1 MTDESETTPA
11 TAPPPVIAPPSVDV
25 PATIAVPAGLR
36 LAGMILVLNGVAV
49 IVEKM
54 VLAGHDTVASQFSG
68 VVDIVLGI
76 ALVGRNLR
84 FLKWTQVRVVL
95 GLVLFG
101 GTQLLN
107 HHPVMA
113 TIQVVFSLS
122 LLNLLFGKPGT
133 ARRAASVV
141 LALGM
146 FSPEG
151 LGLYKEFTGRDV
163 LGRWKLEMQEKVSPL
178 DPVLVAG
185 VDYPYMIASPGA
197 EWLQRTQESARKN
210 NALADI
216 WLVNPDYDAHVY
228 VIGEQTDEGHVF
240 VLDKMSESVISHIKK
255 KAGDFIVI
263 ERRSVASSPG
273 NGEHILGTGTL
284 AGAKYTFHYGVF
296 AFGHHGFQ
304 VVCSAKPKSF
314 EHVAAACE
322 SMIESFSY
330 PDKTGS

>member
-11 TAPPPVIAPPSVDV
+11 TAPPPVGV
-25 PATIAVPAGLR
+25 PAPMAVPAGLR
-36 LAGMILVLNGVAV
+36 LAGVILVLNGVAV

-54 VLAGHDTVASQFSG
+54 VLAGHDTVVSQFSG
-68 VVDIVLGI
+68 VIDIVLGI

-122 LLNLLFGKPGT
+122 LLNLLFGNPGT

-146 FSPEG
+146 FSLEG

-163 LGRWKLEMQEKVSPL
+163 LGRWKLEMQEKVIPL

-185 VDYPYMIASPGA
+185 VDFPYIIASPGA
-197 EWLQRTQESARKN
+197 EWLQRTE
-210 NALADI
+210 
-216 WLVNPDYDAHVY
+216 
-228 VIGEQTDEGHVF
+228 
-240 VLDKMSESVISHIKK
+240 
-255 KAGDFIVI
+255 
-263 ERRSVASSPG
+263 ERQR
-273 NGEHILGTGTL
+273 
-284 AGAKYTFHYGVF
+284 
-296 AFGHHGFQ
+296 
-304 VVCSAKPKSF
+304 
-314 EHVAAACE
+314 
-322 SMIESFSY
+322 
-330 PDKTGS
+330 